1 MRLPLRRRSRLPVAL
16 CGLLAAIWCLG
27 LAGAVGSAAAP
38 GPATVG
44 SAVPE
49 FTVGYADS
57 IFRSTEAGPREE
69 WFAKAREAGGRLAR
83 IDVLWSQ
90 IAPVT
95 PPTGFEAA
103 NPASPGYDWE
113 ALDESIRGAAAH
125 HLRILLTVYSAPGWA
140 EAPGRP
146 AGIARGTWRP
156 SAGAFGEFARAIA
169 GRYDGSY
176 ADPLNPGLAL
186 PRVSD
191 FEAWNEPN
199 LSDYLN
205 PQYEGQAAVAPT
217 LYRELL
223 NRFYAGVKEAQPRA
237 TVVAGSLAPFGDP
250 PGGVRTRPVLFLRGL
265 LCLEGG
271 QLASLPCPEPAHF
284 DVLSDHPIAVGPPE
298 QSAVSPLDVTTPD
311 LGRLTPVLER
321 AEATGRALPAGRKPL
336 WVTEFWT
343 DSSPPDPAGIPL
355 ALQARWYEQD
365 LYLFWRQ
372 GASAAICLQ
381 VRDAP
386 EGKSWATSLQAGT
399 YFLDG
404 SPKPSRTALRFPFVA
419 HRTGPFAVG
428 VWGIAPSSGRVK
440 IQALRDGRWR
450 TLATVWDGGGRPFTA
465 GVKLLR
471 FARLRARLGGETSLT
486 WTQR

>member
-1 MRLPLRRRSRLPVAL
+1 LAATLLGAI
-16 CGLLAAIWCLG
+16 GLLCAFGPAGTVGPAAVLG
-27 LAGAVGSAAAP
+27 PAAAN
-38 GPATVG
+38 A
-44 SAVPE
+44 AAAE

-57 IFRSTEAGPREE
+57 IFRSAEAGPREE
-69 WFAKAREAGGRLAR
+69 WFGKAREAGGRLAR
-83 IDVLWSQ
+83 IDVLWNR
-90 IAPVT
+90 IAPVA
-95 PPTGFEAA
+95 PPAGFEATD
-103 NPASPGYDWE
+103 PASPGYDWE

-125 HLRILLTVYSAPGWA
+125 HLRILLTVYSAPRWA

-146 AGIARGTWRP
+146 AGVGGGTWRP
-156 SAGAFGEFARAIA
+156 SAGAFGEFAQAIA
-169 GRYDGSY
+169 TRYDGFY
-176 ADPLNPGLAL
+176 ADPLQPSVAL

-199 LSDYLN
+199 LSNYLN
-205 PQYEGQAAVAPT
+205 PQYEGRTPVAPT

-223 NRFYAGVKEAQPRA
+223 NRFYAGVKGAQPQA

-265 LCLEGG
+265 LCLDGAK
-271 QLASLPCPEPAHF
+271 LATVRCPDPAHF

-298 QSAVSPLDVTTPD
+298 QSAVDALDVTTPD

-321 AEATGRALPAGRKPL
+321 AQATGRALPAGRKPL

-355 ALQARWYEQD
+355 AEQARWYEQD

-372 GASAAICLQ
+372 GASMAICLQ

-386 EGKSWATSLQAGT
+386 EGKSWSSSLQAGT

-419 HRTGPFAVG
+419 HRTGPFAVD
-428 VWGIAPSSGRVK
+428 VWGIAPSFGRVK
-440 IQALRDGRWR
+440 IQVLRDGRWR
-450 TLATVWDGGGRPFTA
+450 TLTTVRSGGAGRSFT
-465 GVKLLR
+465 GSVKLLR
-471 FARLRARLGGETSLT
+471 FGRLRALLGSEASLT

>member
-1 MRLPLRRRSRLPVAL
+1 MLGAL
-16 CGLLAAIWCLG
+16 TLLLGALGPAAIAPAR
-27 LAGAVGSAAAP
+27 AGA
-38 GPATVG
+38 
-44 SAVPE
+44 AVPE

-57 IFRSTEAGPREE
+57 IFRSTEAAPREE
-69 WFAKAREAGGRLAR
+69 WFGKAHEAGGRLAR

-95 PPTGFEAA
+95 PAAGFEGA

-113 ALDESIRGAAAH
+113 ALDESVRGGAAH

-146 AGIARGTWRP
+146 AGLGRGTWRP

-169 GRYDGSY
+169 TRYDGSF
-176 ADPLNPGLAL
+176 ADPLQPGVAL
-186 PRVSD
+186 PQVSD

-199 LSDYLN
+199 LSNYLN
-205 PQYEGQAAVAPT
+205 PQYEGQTAVAPA

-223 NRFYAGVKEAQPRA
+223 NGFYAGVKSAQARA

-265 LCLEGG
+265 LCLDGG
-271 QLASLPCPEPAHF
+271 KLAPVPCPDPAHF
-284 DVLSDHPIAVGPPE
+284 DALSDHPIAVGPPE
-298 QSAVSPLDVTTPD
+298 QSAVSALDVTTPD
-311 LGRLTPVLER
+311 LDRLTPVLER
-321 AEATGRALPAGRKPL
+321 AEATGRALPAGHKPL

-343 DSSPPDPAGIPL
+343 DSSPPDPNGIPV
-355 ALQARWYEQD
+355 AKQARWYEQD

-372 GASAAICLQ
+372 GASMAVCLQ

-386 EGKSWATSLQAGT
+386 PGKSYASSLQAGT

-419 HRTGPFAVG
+419 HRTGPFAVDI
-428 VWGIAPSSGRVK
+428 WGIAPRSGPVK
-440 IQALRDGRWR
+440 VQALRDGHWR
-450 TLATVWDGGGRPFTA
+450 TLTTVRAGGAGRPFT
-465 GVKLLR
+465 GSVRLLR
-471 FARLRARLGGETSLT
+471 FAQLRARLGGETSLP
-486 WTQR
+486 WAQH

>member
-1 MRLPLRRRSRLPVAL
+1 LRLVLLGASAL
-16 CGLLAAIWCLG
+16 LLGGLGPAALAPAR
-27 LAGAVGSAAAP
+27 AGA
-38 GPATVG
+38 
-44 SAVPE
+44 AVPE

-69 WFAKAREAGGRLAR
+69 WFGKAREAGGRLAR
-83 IDVLWSQ
+83 IDVLWSL
-90 IAPVT
+90 IAPVK
-95 PPTGFEAA
+95 PAAGFEAA

-125 HLRILLTVYSAPGWA
+125 GQRILLTVYSAPGWA

-146 AGIARGTWRP
+146 TELGHGTWKP
-156 SAGAFGEFARAIA
+156 SAAALGEFARAIA
-169 GRYDGSY
+169 TRYDGAY
-176 ADPLNPGLAL
+176 ADPLQPQVAL

-199 LSDYLN
+199 LSNYLN
-205 PQYEGQAAVAPT
+205 PQYEGQTAVAPT

-223 NRFYAGVKEAQPRA
+223 NAFYGGVKGAQPGA
-237 TVVAGSLAPFGDP
+237 TVIAGSLAPFGDP
-250 PGGVRTRPVLFLRGL
+250 PGGVRTRPVAFLRDL
-265 LCLEGG
+265 LCLDGG
-271 QLASLPCPEPAHF
+271 KLATVPCPDPAHF

-298 QSAVSPLDVTTPD
+298 QPAVNALDVTTPD

-321 AEATGRALPAGRKPL
+321 AEATGRALPRGKKPL

-343 DSSPPDPAGIPL
+343 DSSPPDPNGIPL
-355 ALQARWYEQD
+355 AKQARWYEQD

-372 GASAAICLQ
+372 GASMAICLQ

-386 EGKSWATSLQAGT
+386 EGRSWSSSLQAGT

-419 HRTGPFAVG
+419 HRTGPFAVD
-428 VWGIAPSSGRVK
+428 VWGIAPRAGQVK
-440 IQALRDGRWR
+440 VQVLRGGHWQ
-450 TLATVWDGGGRPFTA
+450 TLTTVRAGGAGRPFT
-465 GVKLLR
+465 GSVKLLR
-471 FARLRARLGGETSLT
+471 FGRLRARLGGETSLA